1 MKVPQSFHILTPVS
15 CVINILTFQT
25 SQIVIVPGTLL
36 LTEVPILFRY
46 PYFFT
51 CYFCS
56 RITSRIVFYIS
67 LSCLLRHLLAVT
79 VSQTF
84 LLFSDLENFEEFW
97 ILCRMS
103 LSLDLFVFSF
113 MIRMGYDVLG
123 ENITEGKGHFHHFM
137 SRVHALNM
145 T

>member
-15 CVINILTFQT
+15 CMFNIFYQN
-25 SQIVIVPGTLL
+25 SQIIIVPGTLL

-46 PYFFT
+46 LYFF
-51 CYFCS
+51 YLLFLFQNY
-56 RITSRIVFYIS
+56 IRIVFYIS

-103 LSLDLFVFSF
+103 LSLDLFVFPF